1 MPGGVRW
8 SASSDPSNYQ
18 SQKQCKTT
26 SFAFYQAV
34 RDLLPVW
41 VLEDMRLMEA
51 LHWEEGGRV
60 SAYTPSEALLY
71 ALVHD
76 HLPYARY
83 LLSHFPHDALAVPS
97 KSFSCCQSAAP
108 HLSMAVR
115 YDRAQ
120 ILREILGTLRTFPPA
135 NRAAYLN
142 RHGCQRVELGKT
154 PVHLACELQRAE
166 CLALLL
172 GHGACPYATDCS
184 GDTPLDYLLQ
194 LIHSSPQDLRL
205 KRLCLDSLLLYMPGG
220 LPPATR
226 HRLQEDRDTWWEAL
240 GQELYAW
247 LTGASPPSLFTLSMQ
262 SLLRALP
269 PNRFPEAL
277 EELPLPDFLRP
288 LALKKQI
295 PK

>member
-1 MPGGVRW
+1 MPGSVRW
-8 SASSDPSNYQ
+8 VPSSNPSDYQ
-18 SQKQCKTT
+18 SQKQCKRT

-60 SAYTPSEALLY
+60 SSYTPSEALLY

-76 HLPYARY
+76 HLAYARY
-83 LLSHFPHDALAVPS
+83 LLSHFPHDALDVPS

-120 ILREILGTLRTFPPA
+120 ILREILLTLRTFPPS

-142 RHGCQRVELGKT
+142 RHGCQRVEMGKT

-172 GHGACPYATDCS
+172 GHGACPYAKDCS

-194 LIHSSPQDLRL
+194 LISSSPQDMRL
-205 KRLCLDSLLLYMPGG
+205 KRLCLDSLLLYMPRG
-220 LPPATR
+220 LPPITR
-226 HRLQEDRDTWWEAL
+226 HRLQEDHDAWREAL

-247 LTGASPPSLFTLSMQ
+247 LTGASPPNLFTISMQ
-262 SLLRALP
+262 SLLRSLP
-269 PNRFPEAL
+269 ANRFPEAL

>member
-1 MPGGVRW
+1 MPGGVHWR
-8 SASSDPSNYQ
+8 SAGDTADYK
-18 SQKQCKTT
+18 SQKQCKNT

-41 VLEDMRLMEA
+41 ALEDMRLMEA

-60 SAYTPSEALLY
+60 SSYTPSEALLY

-83 LLSHFPHDALAVPS
+83 LLSHFPNDALAVPS
-97 KSFSCCQSAAP
+97 KNFSCCQSAAP
-108 HLSMAVR
+108 HLTMAVR

-120 ILREILGTLRTFPPA
+120 ILREILTTLGTFPPG

-142 RHGCQRVELGKT
+142 RHGCQQIELGKT

-172 GHGACPYATDCS
+172 GHGACPYVTDCS
-184 GDTPLDYLLQ
+184 GDTPLDCLLQ
-194 LIHSSPQDLRL
+194 LIRSSPQDMRF
-205 KRLCLDSLLLYMPGG
+205 KRLCLDSLLLYMPGRM
-220 LPPATR
+220 PPSIR
-226 HRLQEDRDTWWEAL
+226 HRLQENQGAW
-240 GQELYAW
+240 QELLGHKLYSW
-247 LTGASPPSLFTLSMQ
+247 LTGSSPASLFTLSMQ
-262 SLLRALP
+262 SLLGALP
-269 PNRFPEAL
+269 ATRFPESL

-288 LALKKQI
+288 LALKKQS